1 VIRVSAVS
9 GVPARLR
16 RKHARTVAAAA
27 RIDPLSLKRIVRR
40 SETDLDQ
47 VDANRISG
55 TYRPQIELVQVTR
68 ARHARF
74 FPGFISPLGSKAR
87 LTSSWSRTAP
97 GGPLS
102 TQVTV
107 FDDAYSV
114 FAGDRAV
121 ELDR

>member
-1 VIRVSAVS
+1 VRSA
-9 GVPARLR
+9 
-16 RKHARTVAAAA
+16 
-27 RIDPLSLKRIVRR
+27 
-40 SETDLDQ
+40 ETGT
-47 VDANRISG
+47 NSG
-55 TYRPQIELVQVTR
+55 TKFSTSGSRYMEWVRQSGERGWPQIELVQVAR